1 MKHGKLL
8 LAVIMIASFVSMSC
22 DIYDDGIPP
31 KSVRSEFRSMYSGV
45 RDVEWDREGPN
56 WSVSYE
62 INRVEYESL
71 YGPDGKWIMT
81 EQDMSYAYVPQQ
93 IKDYL
98 SASPEYGALRL
109 DDNTVEYYKTPSGN
123 FYRFELDNDGR
134 DIEVDVT
141 EQGKVSLARR
151 DIF

>member
-8 LAVIMIASFVSMSC
+8 LMFVLAASFVSMSC
-22 DIYDDGIPP
+22 EVYDDGIPP
-31 KSVRSEFRSMYSGV
+31 RAVREEFKSMYSGV

-62 INRVEYESL
+62 IDRVEYESL
-71 YGPDGKWIMT
+71 YAPDGKWIMT
-81 EQDMSYAYVPQQ
+81 EKDVSYAYVPQK

-98 SASPEYGALRL
+98 SASQEYGSLRL
-109 DDNTVEYYKTPSGN
+109 DDNTVEYYKTPTGN
-123 FYRFELDNDGR
+123 FYRFELDNYGR

-141 EQGKVSLARR
+141 EDGAVSPARR
-151 DIF
+151 DLF

>member
-123 FYRFELDNDGR
+123 FYRFELDNNGR

-141 EQGKVSLARR
+141 EGGVVSLARR

>member
-62 INRVEYESL
+62 IDRVEYESL

-81 EQDMSYAYVPQQ
+81 EQDMSYASVPQQ

-123 FYRFELDNDGR
+123 FYRFELDNNGR

-141 EQGKVSLARR
+141 EGGVVSLARR

>member
-98 SASPEYGALRL
+98 SASPEYGTLHVAL
-109 DDNTVEYYKTPSGN
+109 
-123 FYRFELDNDGR
+123 
-134 DIEVDVT
+134 
-141 EQGKVSLARR
+141 
-151 DIF
+151 

>member
-8 LAVIMIASFVSMSC
+8 LAVIMVASLVSMSF

-31 KSVRSEFRSMYSGV
+31 KSVRSEFRNMYSGV
-45 RDVEWDREGPN
+45 KDVEWDREGQN

-62 INRVEYESL
+62 IDRVEYESL

-123 FYRFELDNDGR
+123 FYRFELDNNGR
-134 DIEVDVT
+134 DVEIDVT
-141 EQGKVSLARR
+141 ESGVVSLARR
-151 DIF
+151 DLF

>member
-8 LAVIMIASFVSMSC
+8 LTFILAASFTSMSC

-31 KSVRSEFRSMYSGV
+31 KSVREEFKAMYSGV

-62 INRVEYESL
+62 IDRVEYESL
-71 YGPDGKWIMT
+71 YSPDGKWIMT
-81 EQDMSYAYVPQQ
+81 EHDMSYAHVPQQ

-98 SASPEYGALRL
+98 SASPEYGTLAL
-109 DDNTVEYYKTPSGN
+109 DDNTVEYYTTPTGN
-123 FYRFELDNDGR
+123 FYRFELNNNGR
-134 DIEVDVT
+134 DLEVDVT
-141 EQGKVSLARR
+141 EEGAVSLARR
-151 DIF
+151 DLF